1 MPEPVDLQPQAPD
14 NMFIDFC
21 VGNLRRYIN
30 TVADNVSSRMVGAE
44 DRIEAIEARVELA
57 EANIEHMQK
66 FEYERRQNN
75 MQKCEYEHKEQKASR
90 MVARAGRSKLSDYKR
105 AGWLQQI
112 SDAKQESNRRYR
124 EKVKKAATKKVV
136 HKKPAACRSGNPSAS
151 SHMAL
156 SYPAA
161 PRHEEEEEARRQATL
176 LHVRGGNPSKS
187 SHMALSNAEASRH
200 EEVRRQATL
209 LDDRNNLEFLRI
221 HALHDMSPRSSKR
234 QSKKVWKRYG
244 DSNGRR
250 SSA

>member
-1 MPEPVDLQPQAPD
+1 MPEPVDLQPHAPD
-14 NMFIDFC
+14 NMFIDLF

-75 MQKCEYEHKEQKASR
+75 MQKCEYEYEHKEQKASR
-90 MVARAGRSKLSDYKR
+90 MVARA
-105 AGWLQQI
+105 ATQQK
-112 SDAKQESNRRYR
+112 ANRRYR

-156 SYPAA
+156 SYRLYPAA
-161 PRHEEEEEARRQATL
+161 PRHEEEEARRQATL

-187 SHMALSNAEASRH
+187 SHIALSNAEASRH

-244 DSNGRR
+244 DSNGRG

>member
-66 FEYERRQNN
+66 CEYERRQNN

-90 MVARAGRSKLSDYKR
+90 MVARA
-105 AGWLQQI
+105 ATQQK
-112 SDAKQESNRRYR
+112 ANRRYR
-124 EKVKKAATKKVV
+124 EKVKKAGTKKVV

-156 SYPAA
+156 SHAEGA
-161 PRHEEEEEARRQATL
+161 RHA
-176 LHVRGGNPSKS
+176 
-187 SHMALSNAEASRH
+187 
-200 EEVRRQATL
+200 EVRRQATL

-244 DSNGRR
+244 DSNGRG

>member
-66 FEYERRQNN
+66 CEYERRQNN

-90 MVARAGRSKLSDYKR
+90 MVARA
-105 AGWLQQI
+105 ATQQK
-112 SDAKQESNRRYR
+112 ANRRYR

-244 DSNGRR
+244 DSNGRG